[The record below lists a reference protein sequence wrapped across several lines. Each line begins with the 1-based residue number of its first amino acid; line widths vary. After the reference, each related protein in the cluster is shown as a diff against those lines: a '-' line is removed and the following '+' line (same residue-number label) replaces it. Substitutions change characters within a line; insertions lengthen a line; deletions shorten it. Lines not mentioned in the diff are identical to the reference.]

1 MKEESKQMQE
11 KGGQSITETDDSYES
26 EIEITEM
33 FDPLLEDKQ
42 YLVTMIVT
50 HFQEMGQPIA
60 TTPEFYRIG
69 NKLGEGAFGKVC
81 IAQHKLSGHFTA
93 IKCLRKKDLNKQI
106 ESRKKVAQD
115 MQIL

>member
-1 MKEESKQMQE
+1 MQE

-50 HFQEMGQPIA
+50 HFQEMG
-60 TTPEFYRIG
+60 
-69 NKLGEGAFGKVC
+69 
-81 IAQHKLSGHFTA
+81 
-93 IKCLRKKDLNKQI
+93 
-106 ESRKKVAQD
+106 
-115 MQIL
+115 